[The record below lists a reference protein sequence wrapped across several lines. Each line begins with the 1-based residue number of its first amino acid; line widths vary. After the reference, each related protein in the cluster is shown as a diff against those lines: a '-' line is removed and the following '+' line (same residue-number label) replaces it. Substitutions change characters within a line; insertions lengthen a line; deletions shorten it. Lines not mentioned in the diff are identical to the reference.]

1 MQSSILK
8 KLHSSEV
15 KILDEI
21 VRVCN
26 ENNLQYFL
34 IGGTL
39 LGAVRHK
46 GFIPWDDDLDIAM
59 PREDYEKFL
68 QIANSCLKKDFVLDY
83 INENPDYW
91 LVFAK
96 VRIKNSLMEVSNV
109 LEEYPGEKGIW
120 VDIFP
125 LDSIANE
132 NSFTF
137 KIRGTIIQK
146 LKAIY
151 IMKSKY
157 ALTDSE
163 RLRNLLPL
171 FKKISMQ
178 KMNNIITKM
187 MIAKNKPQNIYI
199 VNYGSQYG
207 IKKQTHLKEKYFP
220 AAEVEFEG
228 KMYKAPRDYD
238 YVLKKIYGDNYMELP
253 PIEKRVTHNPIKIKF
268 EDGEEYTFDEAT
280 TK

>member
-1 MQSSILK
+1 MQDKVLK
-8 KLHSSEV
+8 KLHNSET

-21 VRVCN
+21 VRICK
-26 ENNLQYFL
+26 ENDLQYFL

-68 QIANSCLKKDFVLDY
+68 KIAKNFLKSDFVLDD
-83 INENPDYW
+83 INENPKYW

-96 VRIKNSLMEVSNV
+96 IRLKNSVVEVTNV
-109 LEEYPGEKGIW
+109 LKEYPGEKGIW

-125 LDSIANE
+125 LDSITNE
-132 NSFTF
+132 NRLMF
-137 KIRGTIIQK
+137 KIKGWLIQK

-151 IMKSKY
+151 ILKSEY
-157 ALTDSE
+157 ALNNSN
-163 RLRNLLPL
+163 RLRILLPL
-171 FKKISMQ
+171 FTKFTMQ
-178 KMNNIITKM
+178 KMNRMITYM
-187 MIAKNKPQNIYI
+187 MTSQNKPNNTFI

-220 AAEVEFEG
+220 AVDLEFEG
-228 KMYKAPRDYD
+228 KKYNVPRDYD
-238 YVLKKIYGDNYMELP
+238 YVLRKIYGDDYMELP

-268 EDGEEYTFDEAT
+268 EDGEEYTFDEKT
-280 TK
+280 NK